1 MLIVREQ
8 VFQLEGANGTFTVS
22 NELAPAFK
30 NAPHQNLDMRLV
42 LEGGQTVDSEIGSG
56 TVKAWRSIY

>member
-1 MLIVREQ
+1 LLIVREQ